1 VLNPTRVR
9 MGRVHSQLKPTSYES
24 TAFTPHKNNLYIKD
38 ILIQSMMKMPQNKH
52 AMVSMDPLSTL
63 RIVSA
68 PRNLKLDSVFNAA
81 KRLQNATHMQKA
93 PRPDFNVQ
101 DKS

>member
-1 VLNPTRVR
+1 
-9 MGRVHSQLKPTSYES
+9 MGISLHLKKNTMEVSQK
-24 TAFTPHKNNLYIKD
+24 
-38 ILIQSMMKMPQNKH
+38 KH

-68 PRNLKLDSVFNAA
+68 SRNLKLDSVFNAA